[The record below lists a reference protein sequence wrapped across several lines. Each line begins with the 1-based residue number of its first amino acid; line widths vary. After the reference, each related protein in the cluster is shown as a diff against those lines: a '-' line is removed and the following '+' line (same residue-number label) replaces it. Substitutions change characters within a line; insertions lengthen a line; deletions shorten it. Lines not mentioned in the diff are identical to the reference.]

1 MRNILISI
9 DQFAPIE
16 NDILRKCESLGLV
29 LHQNNSGRSLNF
41 VEDNALFLN
50 ADYVIAGLETF
61 DAEFFARCQRLKCI
75 SRVGVGTDNIDLEAA
90 RAANVKICITSDHP
104 SVAVAELCVGNM
116 ISLLRHT
123 HTMSEALKA
132 GHWQQIQGKEL
143 RNCCVGVVGLGSI
156 GKELVRR
163 LRPFGCKI
171 VAASRSW
178 NSSFAESMGVER
190 VSLETIFQT
199 CNIVSVHL
207 PLEEDTRGII
217 SGGLIRS
224 MPDKALIINTS
235 RAGVMDNSAVVE
247 ALISGALGGVAID
260 VFDEEP
266 CVKPYDNIRNA
277 ILSPHIGSHT
287 RETRK
292 AMEKSALDNI
302 IEVDSLLQLDEQV
315 TNDLANYPFRDI
327 SI

>member
-1 MRNILISI
+1 MVCIRTILV
-9 DQFAPIE
+9 A
-16 NDILRKCESLGLV
+16 
-29 LHQNNSGRSLNF
+29 LNF

-50 ADYVIAGLETF
+50 ALCLPAWKPL
-61 DAEFFARCQRLKCI
+61 AEFLHGAATKYFGC
-75 SRVGVGTDNIDLEAA
+75 VGTDNIDLEAA
-90 RAANVKICITSDHP
+90 RAAKVKICITSDHP
-104 SVAVAELCVGNM
+104 SVSVAELCVGNM

-199 CNIVSVHL
+199 CNIVSIHL
-207 PLEEDTRGII
+207 PLEEDTRG
-217 SGGLIRS
+217 
-224 MPDKALIINTS
+224 
-235 RAGVMDNSAVVE
+235 
-247 ALISGALGGVAID
+247 
-260 VFDEEP
+260 
-266 CVKPYDNIRNA
+266 
-277 ILSPHIGSHT
+277 
-287 RETRK
+287 
-292 AMEKSALDNI
+292 
-302 IEVDSLLQLDEQV
+302 
-315 TNDLANYPFRDI
+315 
-327 SI
+327 